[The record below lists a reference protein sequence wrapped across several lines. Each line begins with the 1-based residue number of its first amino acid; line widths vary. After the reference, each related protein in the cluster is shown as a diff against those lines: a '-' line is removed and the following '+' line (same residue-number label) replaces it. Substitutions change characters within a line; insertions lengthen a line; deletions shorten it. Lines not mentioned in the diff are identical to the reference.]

1 MLLSLPLATPTLFSD
16 FSDDEYIFGRSED
29 CDYCFERKGG
39 VTSQH
44 YPTYSSTHFRIYRVR
59 GEEEEGEGEG
69 RRRGEEERRG
79 GEGRNVTMF
88 FYIRKG
94 VRQIQINMLY
104 FFKTKG
110 EQSRKR

>member
-1 MLLSLPLATPTLFSD
+1 MLYNYHCFSHTHPFSD

-44 YPTYSSTHFRIYRVR
+44 YPTYSSMHFRIYRVR
-59 GEEEEGEGEG
+59 GEEGEG
-69 RRRGEEERRG
+69 RG
-79 GEGRNVTMF
+79 GERRNVTMF

-94 VRQIQINMLY
+94 VRQIQINTLY